1 MFIWLCPPFH
11 RFLPSATTSPHRIPN
26 TAAARPAPA
35 LPRRIDRCN
44 CSSLT
49 LIRLL
54 FFNAGGRMGVGG
66 GRAWQVLH
74 PITGALAGWHVA
86 LNNNMLDQGEGAHR
100 SSVGVGTCGEGT
112 REHRLRVPPPPPDA
126 SVMCCIAT
134 MP

>member
-1 MFIWLCPPFH
+1 
-11 RFLPSATTSPHRIPN
+11 
-26 TAAARPAPA
+26 
-35 LPRRIDRCN
+35 
-44 CSSLT
+44 
-49 LIRLL
+49 
-54 FFNAGGRMGVGG
+54 MGVGG

-86 LNNNMLDQGEGAHR
+86 LNNIMLDQGKGAHR

-112 REHRLRVPPPPPDA
+112 RGHRLRVPPPPPDA